1 MVLYYDQKAEL
12 GKDYDGI
19 VKKIMDF
26 GAFIEILPGL
36 EGLCHISQLARDR
49 VNAVQDVVQEGDVIR
64 VRVMDIEPS
73 GALN

>member
-12 GKDYDGI
+12 NKDYDII

-36 EGLCHISQLARDR
+36 EGLVSHLPA
-49 VNAVQDVVQEGDVIR
+49 G
-64 VRVMDIEPS
+64 P
-73 GALN
+73 